1 MRTIKNIYRTYIDV
15 IGYVKSDK
23 KRFDTGENDQA
34 KQDADM
40 EAMDENAHNEE

>member
-23 KRFDTGENDQA
+23 KRFDTDPDEQA
-34 KQDADM
+34 KQQDADM
-40 EAMDENAHNEE
+40 EMIDD